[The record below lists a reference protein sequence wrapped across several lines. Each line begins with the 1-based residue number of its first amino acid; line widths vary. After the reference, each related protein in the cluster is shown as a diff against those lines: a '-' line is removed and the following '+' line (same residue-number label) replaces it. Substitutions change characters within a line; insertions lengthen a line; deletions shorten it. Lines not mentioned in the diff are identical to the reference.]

1 MKILIIDDEK
11 NICLTLNQILSD
23 EGYEVITANTARTGL
38 QLAEE
43 SDADIILLDVKLP
56 DLNGIEVLSKLR
68 KSQAQTP
75 VIMISG
81 NSSIADAV
89 KAIKLGAFD
98 FLEKPLSLPKVK
110 ISVSKAFEF
119 ASLSNEIKRMREES
133 EHSWNLIGNS
143 RIMQEL
149 DSLISRIAPS
159 NAKVLIQ
166 GESGTGKE
174 LVARLIHA
182 RSSRLAK
189 PFIKFNSAAI
199 PRELVESELFGY
211 ERGAFTGAQNRK
223 KGKLEEADGGTLF
236 LDEIGDME
244 AAAQAKILRVIQ
256 EGEFERVGGNLTH
269 RIDVRII
276 AATNKDLE
284 IMVKDGSFREDL
296 FYRLNVVPVFT
307 PPLRERKEDIP
318 ILVEHFSRMVAL
330 EMGVK
335 AKSFSPQ
342 ALELISKPDYP
353 GNVRELRNI
362 IERVYLLC
370 DRQILEPSDLANLL
384 PGSGSDTGLSAF
396 WTETAAYSDKKREFE
411 TKYLGAQL
419 RLFGGSV
426 SKTAEALGL
435 QQSNLSR
442 KLQELGIKA
451 GK

>member
-11 NICLTLNQILSD
+11 NICITLSQILSD
-23 EGYEVITANTARTGL
+23 EGYEVRYANSAKEGL
-38 QLAEE
+38 ALAEDGE
-43 SDADIILLDVKLP
+43 ADIILLDVKLP
-56 DLNGIEVLSKLR
+56 DLNGLEVLAKLR
-68 KSQAQTP
+68 KSQSSIP

-81 NSSIADAV
+81 NSGISDAV

-110 ISVSKAFEF
+110 ITVAKALEFYRLSK
-119 ASLSNEIKRMREES
+119 EIERMRDEF
-133 EHSWNLIGNS
+133 EHNWNLIGNS

-149 DSLISRIAPS
+149 DALITRIAPA
-159 NAKVLIQ
+159 NAKVLIR

-182 RSSRLAK
+182 RSSRVGK

-284 IMVKDGSFREDL
+284 AMVKDGSFREDL

-396 WTETAAYSDKKREFE
+396 WTETAAYGDKKREFE
-411 TKYLGAQL
+411 TRYLGAQL
-419 RLFGGSV
+419 RLFGGSI

>member
-11 NICLTLNQILSD
+11 NICITLSQILGD
-23 EGYEVITANTARTGL
+23 EGYEVVYANTARDGML
-38 QLAEE
+38 QAEDG
-43 SDADIILLDVKLP
+43 DADLILLDVKLP
-56 DLNGIEVLSKLR
+56 DLNGLDLLSKLK
-68 KSQAQTP
+68 KSLVNTP

-89 KAIKLGAFD
+89 KAIKLGAYD
-98 FLEKPLSLPKVK
+98 FLEKPLSLPKIK
-110 ISVSKAFEF
+110 ITVAKALEF
-119 ASLSNEIKRMREES
+119 SRLSNEIERMRAEFENN
-133 EHSWNLIGNS
+133 WNLIGS
-143 RIMQEL
+143 SKVMQEL
-149 DSLISRIAPS
+149 DTLITRIAPS

-182 RSSRLAK
+182 RSHRLGK

-199 PRELVESELFGY
+199 PKELVESELFGY

-244 AAAQAKILRVIQ
+244 SAAQAKILRVIQ
-256 EGEFERVGGNLTH
+256 EGEFERVGGNHTH

-276 AATNKDLE
+276 AATNKNLPA
-284 IMVKDGSFREDL
+284 MVAEGSFREDL
-296 FYRLNVVPVFT
+296 FYRLNVVPVVT

-318 ILVEHFSRMVAL
+318 QLVEHFSRLVAL
-330 EMGVK
+330 EMGMK
-335 AKSFSPQ
+335 AKSFSPK

-362 IERVYLLC
+362 IERAYLLC
-370 DRQILEPSDLANLL
+370 DRQILEPSDLSDLL
-384 PGSGSDTGLSAF
+384 PGSGKEAEMSAF
-396 WTETAAYSDKKREFE
+396 WTQTEAYSDKKKEFE
-411 TKYLGAQL
+411 TKYLNAQL
-419 RLFGGSV
+419 KLFGGSV

-442 KLQELGIKA
+442 KLQELGIKTSR
-451 GK
+451 

>member
-1 MKILIIDDEK
+1 VKILIIDDEK
-11 NICLTLNQILSD
+11 NICLTLTQILGD
-23 EGYEVITANTARTGL
+23 EGYEVESRQNAREGL
-38 QLAEE
+38 MAAEE
-43 SDADIILLDVKLP
+43 LDADIILLDVKLP
-56 DLNGIEVLSKLR
+56 DINGIEVLGKLR
-68 KSQAQTP
+68 KSQPETP

-110 ISVSKAFEF
+110 ITIAKAVAFSRLSKENA
-119 ASLSNEIKRMREES
+119 RMRAEYEQ
-133 EHSWNLIGNS
+133 SWNLIGES
-143 RIMQEL
+143 KVMQEL
-149 DSLISRIAPS
+149 DKLISKIAPS

-182 RSSRLAK
+182 RSNRLNK

-244 AAAQAKILRVIQ
+244 SAAQAKILRVIQ
-256 EGEFERVGGNLTH
+256 EGEFERVGGNHTH
-269 RIDVRII
+269 RIDVRVI
-276 AATNKDLE
+276 AATNKNLAE
-284 IMVKDGSFREDL
+284 MVANGGFREDL
-296 FYRLNVVPVFT
+296 FYRLNVVPVYT
-307 PPLRERKEDIP
+307 SPLRERKEDIP
-318 ILVEHFSRMVAL
+318 LLVNHFSRIVAL
-330 EMGVK
+330 EMGSRIK
-335 AKSFSPQ
+335 QFGMK
-342 ALELISKPDYP
+342 ALELLAKPNYP

-362 IERVYLLC
+362 IERIYLLC
-370 DRQILEPSDLANLL
+370 DRETLEPADIEGLL
-384 PGSGSDTGLSAF
+384 PGAVISPELSAF
-396 WTETAAYSDKKREFE
+396 WTNTELYTTKKREFE
-411 TKYLGAQL
+411 IRYLSAQL
-419 RLFGGSV
+419 QLFGGSI

-442 KLQELGIKA
+442 KLQELGIKSF
-451 GK
+451 